1 MELIRGKVIFLSGT
15 AFQLISIAILVYP
28 LFPFF
33 LFSVPLF
40 GYSVL
45 ESITHG
51 SAQAIKGL
59 ILFFAITGYLGLVA
73 STLKYRNIFILV
85 SICGGVYVLVMV
97 RSNIPMSDAEFFTPI
112 IISTAHIA
120 LNIINIVSRYSGNK
134 SITNRCST
142 SRFAPWTVFKS
153 RLYGLLRKVFH
164 KATT

>member
-1 MELIRGKVIFLSGT
+1 MELIREKVIFLAGT
-15 AFQLISIAILVYP
+15 AFQLISIAILIYP

-51 SAQAIKGL
+51 STQAIKGL

-85 SICGGVYVLVMV
+85 AICGGVYVLVMV

-134 SITNRCST
+134 SITKRCST
-142 SRFAPWTVFKS
+142 TRRDPWTVCKS
-153 RLYGLLRKVFH
+153 RSYG
-164 KATT
+164 